1 MLRMECLV
9 CFLLCVNVGLS
20 GLVYVYGAQLYFLVD
35 ELFVQAHLRV
45 FLIDDFQC
53 QEKRLEVGIVYFGH
67 MDSCALLDLYKI
79 DIVFVSHTMVVGT
92 HIDYMDHMDCR
103 DT

>member
-1 MLRMECLV
+1 MEKTFVNLYKEGSPFLYIIFIFSIKIRLLMLRMECLV

-45 FLIDDFQC
+45 FLIDDFSAR
-53 QEKRLEVGIVYFGH
+53 KR
-67 MDSCALLDLYKI
+67 D
-79 DIVFVSHTMVVGT
+79 
-92 HIDYMDHMDCR
+92 
-103 DT
+103 